1 MGEDYSVEEIPAEL
15 ADQAAEYREKLL
27 EGIADFDDELMEA
40 YLGGE
45 AISVERLKAAIRK
58 ATIAAQVNPVLT
70 GTAFKNKGI
79 QPLLD
84 AVTDYL
90 PSPLDVEAIV
100 GTALD
105 DETEV
110 LRPADESEPFSAL
123 AFKIQTDQHLGK
135 LTYVRVYSGKLS
147 SGSPVLNST
156 KDRRSEE
163 RRVGKEGRS
172 RWSPYH

>member
-1 MGEDYSVEEIPAEL
+1 
-15 ADQAAEYREKLL
+15 
-27 EGIADFDDELMEA
+27 MEA

-45 AISVERLKAAIRK
+45 EISVERLKAAIRK

-105 DETEV
+105 GETEV
-110 LRPADESEPFSAL
+110 LRHADEDEPFSAL
-123 AFKIQTDQHLGK
+123 AFKIQIGRASCRE
-135 LTYVRVYSGKLS
+135 RV
-147 SGSPVLNST
+147 
-156 KDRRSEE
+156 
-163 RRVGKEGRS
+163 
-172 RWSPYH
+172 